1 MKMLEGRL
9 IDVFFLLELVFF
21 HSEVTFSLDVL
32 PPSAFNLAKKDQ
44 APINLG
50 FPKVGQSLILLVQR
64 LLKHP
69 NSLMQKMV

>member
-1 MKMLEGRL
+1 MLEGRL

-50 FPKVGQSLILLVQR
+50 FPKVGQSLILQQPVQR
-64 LLKHP
+64 LLNYP